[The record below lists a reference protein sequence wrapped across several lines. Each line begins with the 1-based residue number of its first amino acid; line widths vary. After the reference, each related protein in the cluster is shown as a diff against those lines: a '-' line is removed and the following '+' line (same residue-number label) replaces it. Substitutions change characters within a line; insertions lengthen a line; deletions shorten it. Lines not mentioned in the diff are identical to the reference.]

1 MTQATAI
8 LAIGDLGLAAV
19 TSAIVT
25 VAVVAVFLLSS
36 PLRRRWNAWVARRA
50 ERRRAEYAGLA
61 DRLGLVH
68 ETTTVHRLATEF
80 PEFAFLLSG
89 GDAQVIRGS
98 RTDREGHAIDVVA
111 GEFHVPMSP
120 VGRSTSPGVPAAFL
134 VLGPRAGRLP
144 STFILAEAGSGPVA
158 RALASLEETFRPRD
172 IDFESAEFSARFHV
186 QSVDRRF
193 AYDLLDPAM
202 IEHFLAEGSPPAIWI
217 RGERVAI
224 FQARPELEVTPATV
238 ASMLDWA
245 LGFADRIPRVVRDGL
260 VEGRYGRPETD

>member
-1 MTQATAI
+1 VTQATAI

-19 TSAIVT
+19 TSTI
-25 VAVVAVFLLSS
+25 VAVVVVAVYLLLR
-36 PLRRRWNAWVARRA
+36 PLRRRWDAWVARYH

-80 PEFAFLLSG
+80 PEFSFLLAG
-89 GDAQVIRGS
+89 GEAEVIRGS
-98 RTDREGHAIDVVA
+98 RTDREGHAFDVVA
-111 GEFHVPMSP
+111 GEFHVQRSRSP
-120 VGRSTSPGVPAAFL
+120 AVPAAFL

-144 STFILAEAGSGPVA
+144 STIVLAEAGSGPVA
-158 RALASLEETFRPRD
+158 KALASLEEAVRPRD

-202 IEHFLAEGSPPAIWI
+202 IEHFLAKGSPPAVWI
-217 RGERVAI
+217 RGERIAI

-245 LGFADRIPRVVRDGL
+245 LGFADRISRVVRAGL
-260 VEGRYGRPETD
+260 AEGRYGGEGAR